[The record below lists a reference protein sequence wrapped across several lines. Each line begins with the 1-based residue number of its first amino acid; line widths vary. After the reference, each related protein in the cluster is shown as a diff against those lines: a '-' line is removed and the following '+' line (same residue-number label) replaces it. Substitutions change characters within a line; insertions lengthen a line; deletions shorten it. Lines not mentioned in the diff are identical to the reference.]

1 MEDPAL
7 PAVTD
12 PDGRGPNDKP
22 PPAAPAPQDPDRVT
36 LTIAGRAWQG
46 WQDIRVSRGCE
57 RVPNDFDLVVTE
69 YFPGAGQIVIEP
81 GQECQLKIGDDLVI
95 TGYVDRYSAA
105 IAYNRHEV
113 RISGR
118 GKCQDLVDCSVI
130 TDDVGSQIG
139 NAQLLASAQR
149 LAEPY
154 GIQVTTRAGDAFI
167 AETLGLFQT
176 ETPFDVIERLA
187 RSTGYLAYEGTDGNL
202 ILNRI
207 SAERHATG
215 FVEGA
220 NVESAKVTFGM
231 DQRFSEYRVIRSAL
245 ENLSDVAA
253 RSNRLDY
260 NRIDISRDYGV
271 PRRRRKNI
279 VVEQQFAGDDFAIR
293 RGRWEMSRRYGRSQ
307 AVTLVVDSWRDGA
320 GRLWEPNRLVR
331 VNLPSL
337 KLQEKLWCIGDVTYL
352 RGPQG
357 QRAEV
362 MLMPPEAFE
371 PQPTILIPFDN
382 QVVRDLQGNPPG
394 GTAGSSGAG

>member
-1 MEDPAL
+1 MEDPGL
-7 PAVTD
+7 PTVAAAT
-12 PDGRGPNDKP
+12 GPNDKP
-22 PPAAPAPQDPDRVT
+22 PPSQPAPEDPDRVT
-36 LTIAGRAWQG
+36 LTIGGRAWQG
-46 WQDIRVSRGCE
+46 WQDIRIARGCE

-81 GQECQLKIGDDLVI
+81 GQECQLKIGQDLVI
-95 TGYVDRYSAA
+95 TGYVDRYSAG
-105 IAYNRHEV
+105 IAYNQHGV
-113 RISGR
+113 KISGR
-118 GKCQDLVDCSVI
+118 GRCQDLVDCSVI
-130 TDDVGSQIG
+130 TDGIGSQIG
-139 NAQLLASAQR
+139 NAALLATAQR

-154 GIQVTTRAGDAFI
+154 GIQVTSRAGDAFI

-187 RSTGYLAYEGTDGNL
+187 RSTGYLAYEGPDGNL
-202 ILNRI
+202 ILNRV

-220 NVESAKVTFGM
+220 NVERANVAFSM
-231 DQRFSEYRVIRSAL
+231 DARFSEYRVIRTAL
-245 ENLSDVAA
+245 ENLDDIASAVGNADW
-253 RSNRLDY
+253 

-271 PRRRRKNI
+271 PRRRRRNI

-320 GRLWEPNRLVR
+320 GMLWEPNRLVR
-331 VNLPSL
+331 VHLPSL
-337 KLQEKLWCIGDVTYL
+337 KLSEKLWCIGDVTYL

-362 MLMPPEAFE
+362 VLMPPEAFE
-371 PQPTILIPFDN
+371 PQPTILQPFDN
-382 QVVRDLQGNPPG
+382 QVATELRAAQPANPRASETFG
-394 GTAGSSGAG
+394 GV